1 MFFSSKKLIISLVLC
16 ITTILLSSC
25 GKTTSNTK
33 TKTINNTTTYDSE
46 YFDLKKY
53 EGRDILKVF
62 IERLNTLDNYKKETN
77 GETVAKSIIKYTQK
91 INAIYEQYKDD
102 RHFISKSSSLI
113 KNTYH
118 EAYFLK
124 DSINQ
129 KEKEDDELSSI
140 SYEDYLNDYGFLP
153 YEPYIEGFVITD
165 ESIISFDL
173 IENNTYKLEVDGE
186 KCGSKIK
193 TQMKKE
199 GELSDYPTFSKVSF
213 EITITDEFLPVEIKY
228 HAEYTISIAILGNMS
243 CVCDYS
249 VTYTYLT

>member
-33 TKTINNTTTYDSE
+33 TKTIDNTTTYDSE
-46 YFDLKKY
+46 YFDLNKY

-62 IERLNTLDNYKKETN
+62 IERLSTLDNYKKETN

-91 INAIYEQYKDD
+91 INATYEQYKDD

-153 YEPYIEGFVITD
+153 YEPYIEGFTID
-165 ESIISFDL
+165 NDSIISFYL
-173 IENNTYKLEVDGE
+173 INDHTYYLEIDGE

-213 EITITDEFLPVEIKY
+213 EITISNDFRPIEIKY
-228 HAEYTISIAILGNMS
+228 HAEYTISIAILGSMN
-243 CVCDYS
+243 CVCDYT
-249 VTYTYLT
+249 VLYTYLT